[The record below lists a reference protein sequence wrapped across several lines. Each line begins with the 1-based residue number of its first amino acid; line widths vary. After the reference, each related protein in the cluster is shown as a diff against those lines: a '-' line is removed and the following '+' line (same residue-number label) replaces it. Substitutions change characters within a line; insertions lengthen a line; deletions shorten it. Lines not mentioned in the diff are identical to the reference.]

1 MMQNSYIS
9 TNIAISMKMKQ
20 WEQLERINKD
30 IAPKK

>member
-9 TNIAISMKMKQ
+9 TNIAISMKMQQ
-20 WEQLERINKD
+20 WKALERISTD

>member
-9 TNIAISMKMKQ
+9 TNIAISMKMQQ
-20 WEQLERINKD
+20 WEALERINKD